1 MPLSPRRPCR
11 SQVRGDMYAYVLG
24 RGTYT
29 NVYTHISTHQ
39 FLVLDIQRLGLGR
52 YRSHHCRSQVRG
64 GVYANEVS
72 GVIYTHVYTHIST
85 HRFLVMDIQ
94 RLYLGRYRSHHGAI
108 VGLKFVE
115 DKDAGIIRLLS
126 LGQDRVLVEYD
137 LANSFAATGIVVRS
151 AVTVCTVRVHTC
163 I

>member
-1 MPLSPRRPCR
+1 M
-11 SQVRGDMYAYVLG
+11 Q
-24 RGTYT
+24 
-29 NVYTHISTHQ
+29 
-39 FLVLDIQRLGLGR
+39 
-52 YRSHHCRSQVRG
+52 
-64 GVYANEVS
+64 NEVS

-85 HRFLVMDIQ
+85 YRFLVMDLQ

-151 AVTVCTVRVHTC
+151 AVTVCTCTYMHINTYIYICIYVYIHTY
-163 I
+163 IHTNIHIYRYIRINI